1 MKKKINWRRQIIGNG
16 IVLAVLALLVG
27 FVWYRTTHAQ
37 DTWRQMTADKTV
49 VVGLD
54 DTYVPMGFRDKSGK
68 LVGYDVDL
76 ARATFKKLGLKVK
89 FQAIDWSMKETELDT
104 GHIDMIWNGYTITP
118 ARAKKVAFSVPYHN
132 DSQVLVTMQRD
143 HINTIKDMAGKTL
156 AAQTGSAGLTLFN
169 DKPKVLKSFLGSA
182 PVQYD
187 TFDKALNDLQ
197 VGRVNAVLID
207 SDYARYYVAHESN
220 PAEFKVIK
228 TGSGQDAYGIGFRKG
243 DVTLREKVNGVINEF
258 KKDGTLDKISER
270 YFGTKNAD

>member
-1 MKKKINWRRQIIGNG
+1 MKKKINWRRQIFGNG

-169 DKPKVLKSFLGSA
+169 DTPKVLKSFLGSA

-207 SDYARYYVAHESN
+207 SDYARYYVAHESS

-228 TGSGQDAYGIGFRKG
+228 TGYGQDAYGIGFRKG

>member
-1 MKKKINWRRQIIGNG
+1 
-16 IVLAVLALLVG
+16 
-27 FVWYRTTHAQ
+27 
-37 DTWRQMTADKTV
+37 
-49 VVGLD
+49 
-54 DTYVPMGFRDKSGK
+54 
-68 LVGYDVDL
+68 
-76 ARATFKKLGLKVK
+76 
-89 FQAIDWSMKETELDT
+89 
-104 GHIDMIWNGYTITP
+104 MIWNGYTITP

-207 SDYARYYVAHESN
+207 SDYARYYVAHESS

-228 TGSGQDAYGIGFRKG
+228 TGYGQDAYGIGFRKG
-243 DVTLREKVNGVINEF
+243 DVPLRENVNGVINDF
-258 KKDGTLDKISER
+258 KKDGTLDKISQR
-270 YFGTKNAD
+270 Y